1 MKKSLLLSI
10 SFLIVMF
17 LSACTD
23 NSMEPNENN
32 MILSITNKANFDF
45 YSIEISIDKI
55 TGGISNADGSKIQK
69 GDTLRKEYI
78 DQEVFDLEG
87 EATFEFVLIG
97 KEENRIPLKEIT
109 LELMTNKEYLFEI
122 TGDSIKEADLKRVK

>member
-32 MILSITNKANFDF
+32 MILSITNNANFDF

-55 TGGISNADGSKIQK
+55 TGGMSNADGSKIQK
-69 GDTLRKEYI
+69 GDTFRKEYI
-78 DQEVFDLEG
+78 NQEDFDLEG

-97 KEENRIPLKEIT
+97 KEENR
-109 LELMTNKEYLFEI
+109 
-122 TGDSIKEADLKRVK
+122 